1 MRDFFQE
8 LGKGDNSKLF
18 DKLLGV
24 ADGVAGFVGGA
35 LDLRAAS
42 LQIQMVEAQGA
53 ARGTAM
59 SQVSRSLSNL
69 KAGAAMTGVA
79 GGVLN
84 MVMSFRKAQEADKEG
99 DGVAYV
105 AHLGAAFAFGLN
117 GAFMGAITADFLTR
131 GATNRAIGAA
141 AQVAAKKLIEKGMQ
155 RVILT
160 IIVNA
165 SAEALVAGVAVVV
178 SGAGWVLLIAGV
190 ASTMWAVFSERSDL
204 QRWIARG
211 YFGRDPE
218 RRYQD
223 KDRELL
229 EYQLLVEMVHKPMA
243 DEEDQRLLKK
253 YPAPPA
259 APAPRRSPFG
269 GDGVGG
275 FR

>member
-1 MRDFFQE
+1 
-8 LGKGDNSKLF
+8 
-18 DKLLGV
+18 
-24 ADGVAGFVGGA
+24 
-35 LDLRAAS
+35 
-42 LQIQMVEAQGA
+42 
-53 ARGTAM
+53 
-59 SQVSRSLSNL
+59 
-69 KAGAAMTGVA
+69 
-79 GGVLN
+79 